1 MSLLVLKAR
10 TMKRCQKR
18 DKQYTYCLHSLTIS
32 RQTLM
37 QVGDGVAL
45 ARYRKGVEGHSG
57 RRYGVDTRS
66 MIDKVRVKARRLDV
80 LLTQVACKLI
90 HDSSYHLKVIEL
102 LCTPRAPSTC
112 TFYKV

>member
-32 RQTLM
+32 CHRLV

-45 ARYRKGVEGHSG
+45 ARYGEGVERHS
-57 RRYGVDTRS
+57 RRRCRVDTCS
-66 MIDKVRVKARRLDV
+66 VVDEVGVEARFPDLV
-80 LLTQVACKLI
+80 LA
-90 HDSSYHLKVIEL
+90 
-102 LCTPRAPSTC
+102 
-112 TFYKV
+112 